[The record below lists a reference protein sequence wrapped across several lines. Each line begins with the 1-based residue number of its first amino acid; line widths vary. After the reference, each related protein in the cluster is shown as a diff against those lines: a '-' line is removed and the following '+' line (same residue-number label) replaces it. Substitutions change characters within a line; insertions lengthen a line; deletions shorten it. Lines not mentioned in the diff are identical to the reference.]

1 MSVQLHPHPQWFKS
15 VNSVPS
21 HDSRTWNFKRS
32 KLRADWQKRRKGG
45 RGRSQPRANLW
56 PMKPH
61 YKAQY
66 SIYLTSTKLSDT
78 LYPSMNKL
86 IKFCEMQ
93 DLWKWFW
100 QPLVLR
106 WANLLHHLAT
116 CQVPTTSAAHDVLD
130 STYLSTPS
138 RWLSSTIQVA
148 KTASWNTSPSGRAFC
163 SEGGY

>member
-45 RGRSQPRANLW
+45 RGRSQGQMCHGPW
-56 PMKPH
+56 KPIIKH
-61 YKAQY
+61 
-66 SIYLTSTKLSDT
+66 SIYLTTKLSDT
-78 LYPSMNKL
+78 LYPSMKKL

-100 QPLVLR
+100 QPLLLR
-106 WANLLHHLAT
+106 WATLLHHLAT

-148 KTASWNTSPSGRAFC
+148 KTASWTHLHLDEPSAQKGDIN
-163 SEGGY
+163 